1 MCCSRKS
8 DRRKIGNADKKT
20 RFGGFFHG
28 CKTLKATQAVAFSQA
43 NLRTVYPETPA
54 LADSSS
60 KREHALYM
68 LRRAAFWMILQALEP
83 QPMKTALFDRLK
95 SLLTVQRDNPRL
107 LKAQYIALSR
117 QLPIMYAILLI
128 NTLALAATHYA
139 IAPRW
144 LAVYI
149 PAALTVLGSAR
160 ALMWW
165 RLRHVPAT
173 PELVFKTLTRTSRL
187 AFFIALSFTVW
198 ALALFPYGD
207 SYTRSHVAF
216 YMAITVIACI
226 FCLMH
231 LRSAALTTTA
241 VVNLAFVAFFL
252 AAGNPTYT
260 AMAINVLL
268 VSAAMILVL
277 HDHYQDFTRLVN
289 TQARSEELSDEN
301 RRLANEDSLTGLP
314 NRRQFFALLDGALA
328 EARDEGAKLAVGL
341 IDLDGFKPVNDV
353 YGHSVGDKLLFQVGQ
368 RLLRFVRNDL
378 QLARLGGDEFGLL
391 IRHVDSDQALIAVG
405 EGIGEALREPFV
417 IGDIQ
422 IAISA
427 SLGMVVYPDM
437 AGDAVEAYEF
447 ADYALYDSKRAGAG
461 ALCLFSA
468 AHYRDLKRDGATE
481 QGLRRA
487 NIVEE
492 FDLVFQPIVNVQT
505 GRTVAFEALARWVSP
520 DLGPVAPGQFI
531 PVAERIGFINRLTL
545 PLLRKALAGAR
556 SWPYEVRLS
565 FNLSARDCGSKE
577 AVNKIIDVIQCSG
590 FQPRRLDFE
599 ITETAVI
606 QDLDQAKNA
615 INAFRALGCGI
626 SLDDFGTGYSSLSQ
640 LHALSLTK
648 LKIDRTFISRIEHNP
663 ASYKIVKSLLA
674 LSADMELECVSEGVE
689 REEELQVLKGLGCAL
704 VQGYLISRPMPL
716 AQTIHW
722 LAQTGCVAVD

>member
-1 MCCSRKS
+1 
-8 DRRKIGNADKKT
+8 
-20 RFGGFFHG
+20 
-28 CKTLKATQAVAFSQA
+28 
-43 NLRTVYPETPA
+43 
-54 LADSSS
+54 
-60 KREHALYM
+60 
-68 LRRAAFWMILQALEP
+68 
-83 QPMKTALFDRLK
+83 
-95 SLLTVQRDNPRL
+95 
-107 LKAQYIALSR
+107 
-117 QLPIMYAILLI
+117 
-128 NTLALAATHYA
+128 
-139 IAPRW
+139 
-144 LAVYI
+144 
-149 PAALTVLGSAR
+149 
-160 ALMWW
+160 
-165 RLRHVPAT
+165 
-173 PELVFKTLTRTSRL
+173 
-187 AFFIALSFTVW
+187 
-198 ALALFPYGD
+198 
-207 SYTRSHVAF
+207 
-216 YMAITVIACI
+216 
-226 FCLMH
+226 
-231 LRSAALTTTA
+231 
-241 VVNLAFVAFFL
+241 
-252 AAGNPTYT
+252 
-260 AMAINVLL
+260 
-268 VSAAMILVL
+268 
-277 HDHYQDFTRLVN
+277 
-289 TQARSEELSDEN
+289 
-301 RRLANEDSLTGLP
+301 
-314 NRRQFFALLDGALA
+314 
-328 EARDEGAKLAVGL
+328 
-341 IDLDGFKPVNDV
+341 
-353 YGHSVGDKLLFQVGQ
+353 
-368 RLLRFVRNDL
+368 
-378 QLARLGGDEFGLL
+378 
-391 IRHVDSDQALIAVG
+391 
-405 EGIGEALREPFV
+405 
-417 IGDIQ
+417 
-422 IAISA
+422 
-427 SLGMVVYPDM
+427 
-437 AGDAVEAYEF
+437 
-447 ADYALYDSKRAGAG
+447 
-461 ALCLFSA
+461 
-468 AHYRDLKRDGATE
+468 
-481 QGLRRA
+481 LRRA

-492 FDLVFQPIVNVQT
+492 FDLVFQPIVNIQT